1 MARPIFSA
9 TFRLSFIRGVS
20 GYPFQSIEDS
30 AAASGPEEAPGRK
43 IFCALAGTSR
53 RGTIAEL
60 KRRKLRTLE
69 SENPPER
76 SSHMKK
82 ILIISAVVLVAAG
95 LVTFMYFHSAAGYTK
110 VLTGKVAKQD
120 LTTIVSGT
128 GQIKPK
134 TYMNVGATSFGRIT
148 HFYVKEGD
156 HVKLGQTLATIEN
169 VQQESSVNGQEAAIA
184 AAKTDIASY
193 IAAEKTAQANLEH
206 AQADLEQKKLDW
218 DRAQG
223 LYQAG
228 IMAKQDY
235 DAKKAAYDTDV
246 ASVAQAVAGLNQAKA
261 QTDSARGH
269 LQTNIATLR
278 ADQDLLSKTI
288 AVAPFNGIVTNE
300 PIREGETVVEGIQN
314 AEGSTLMTLADMS
327 VITAE
332 VKVDETDIVNI
343 QIGQPAD
350 VTVDAIP
357 NKVFKG
363 HVTLVGDQAL
373 LRSTGVATSQS
384 TTGTE
389 EAKDFKVVVTLDGPN
404 DELRPGLSATAKITT
419 AHKDNVLSLPIQ
431 ALTMHNP
438 DMDKPNKGGVQ
449 AASMPA
455 PGTPSSKDEQGV
467 FVVNKDASGKLRA
480 KFVPVTTG
488 ITGATN
494 IEVLSGLKDGDE
506 IVIGP
511 FKTLRALKTG
521 SLVKRDSS
529 LALTTTTTN
538 SSS

>member
-1 MARPIFSA
+1 
-9 TFRLSFIRGVS
+9 
-20 GYPFQSIEDS
+20 
-30 AAASGPEEAPGRK
+30 
-43 IFCALAGTSR
+43 
-53 RGTIAEL
+53 
-60 KRRKLRTLE
+60 
-69 SENPPER
+69 
-76 SSHMKK
+76 MKK

-110 VLTGKVAKQD
+110 VLTGKVSKQD

-128 GQIKPK
+128 GQIRPK

-148 HFYVKEGD
+148 HFFVKEGD
-156 HVKLGQTLATIEN
+156 HVKKGQTLATIEN

-184 AAKTDIASY
+184 AAKTDIASDV
-193 IAAEKTAQANLEH
+193 AAEKTQEANVEH
-206 AQADLEQKKLDW
+206 AKADLEQKKLDW

-228 IMAKQDY
+228 IMAKQDF

-246 ASVAQAVAGLNQAKA
+246 ASLDQAIAQLNQAKA

-269 LQTNIATLR
+269 LQTNIASLR

-288 AVAPFNGIVTNE
+288 ATAPFDGIVTNE

-314 AEGSTLMTLADMS
+314 AEGSTLMTLANMS

-343 QIGQPAD
+343 RIGQPAD
-350 VTVDAIP
+350 VSVDAIP

-389 EAKDFKVVVTLDGPN
+389 EAKDFKVVVTLDNPSESDAN
-404 DELRPGLSATAKITT
+404 ELRPGLSTTAKITT
-419 AHKDNVLSLPIQ
+419 AQKSDVLSLPIQ

-438 DMDKPNKGGVQ
+438 DMDKANKGGVQ
-449 AASMPA
+449 AASIPA

-480 KFVPVTTG
+480 KFVPVSTG

-511 FKTLRALKTG
+511 YKTLRALKTG

-529 LALTTTTTN
+529 LALTTTTT
-538 SSS
+538 SSSS